1 MKTLIKNGNIVFFDK
16 IEKAD
21 VLIQDGVIAKI
32 EPSIRDLADE
42 VVDATDKCLF
52 AGFVDI
58 HVHLREPGFEYKETV
73 ESGTKAAVKGGFTGV
88 ACMPNTNPVMDNKF
102 ALRYLLDKAKE
113 AGYAKVYPIC
123 SITKGENGELMSDM
137 LSLKDQGAIAF
148 SDDGKPVKTS
158 QMMRLALEYS
168 KEFNIPILC
177 HAEDMDLTNGGVV
190 HEGYNSTIYGL
201 RGINRA
207 SEEVGIARE
216 IIIAANVGA
225 KVHICHVST
234 KGSVEIIRAAKKL
247 GVQVTAETCPHYIS
261 LTDDMIANFNTMAK
275 VNPPLRETADMLA
288 IRQALADGTI
298 EVLATDHAPHAH
310 WEKECQF
317 DEAAFGISGLE
328 TAFAVNYTYLVR
340 QGVIDL
346 PKLSTLMTKNPCDV
360 INVANGGIAVGEKA
374 DITIVDLNKKWTI
387 DSSKFVSKGKNTPFN
402 GMEVFGQVEMTFV
415 DGNKCYVR
423 DDD

>member
-42 VVDATDKCLF
+42 VIDATGKCLI

-73 ESGTKAAVKGGFTGV
+73 ETGTKAAVKGGFTGV

-158 QMMRLALEYS
+158 QM
-168 KEFNIPILC
+168 
-177 HAEDMDLTNGGVV
+177 
-190 HEGYNSTIYGL
+190 
-201 RGINRA
+201 
-207 SEEVGIARE
+207 
-216 IIIAANVGA
+216 
-225 KVHICHVST
+225 
-234 KGSVEIIRAAKKL
+234 
-247 GVQVTAETCPHYIS
+247 
-261 LTDDMIANFNTMAK
+261 
-275 VNPPLRETADMLA
+275 
-288 IRQALADGTI
+288 
-298 EVLATDHAPHAH
+298 
-310 WEKECQF
+310 
-317 DEAAFGISGLE
+317 
-328 TAFAVNYTYLVR
+328 
-340 QGVIDL
+340 
-346 PKLSTLMTKNPCDV
+346 
-360 INVANGGIAVGEKA
+360 
-374 DITIVDLNKKWTI
+374 
-387 DSSKFVSKGKNTPFN
+387 
-402 GMEVFGQVEMTFV
+402 
-415 DGNKCYVR
+415 
-423 DDD
+423 